1 MEGIK
6 KIAVLIDA
14 DNAQAEYLSQSIE
27 EVKLYGDPILKWAFG
42 DWTTPQLSSWKQY
55 MASFAIKPL
64 QSFAHSKGKN
74 STDISL
80 VISAMEIL
88 YNYPYISG
96 FCILSSDSDF
106 TELVVKLKENNKFV
120 LGIGKR
126 QTPPAFVKACHKFK
140 YTDDYNYTTPTV
152 PIVPELPASSTII
165 AKEPKI
171 ILITPQKTTTTPP
184 AGKSANKTDAKLIL
198 LKEAVT
204 NTAEADGTAP
214 LSKVV
219 NELRRLAPRFSPK
232 DYGHSNYIK
241 IFKSLSTHFQVNK
254 NDKSNYYIKIKR

>member
-1 MEGIK
+1 MEEIK

-14 DNAQAEYLSQSIE
+14 DNAQAEYLSESIE

-140 YTDDYNYTTPTV
+140 YTDDYDYTTP
-152 PIVPELPASSTII
+152 IVAELPASSTIV

-171 ILITPQKTTTTPP
+171 IVITPHKTTTTPP
-184 AGKSANKTDAKLIL
+184 AGKPANKTDAKLIL

-204 NTAEADGTAP
+204 NMAEADGTAP
-214 LSKVV
+214 
-219 NELRRLAPRFSPK
+219 
-232 DYGHSNYIK
+232 
-241 IFKSLSTHFQVNK
+241 T
-254 NDKSNYYIKIKR
+254 

>member
-1 MEGIK
+1 MG
-6 KIAVLIDA
+6 
-14 DNAQAEYLSQSIE
+14 
-27 EVKLYGDPILKWAFG
+27 FG
-42 DWTTPQLSSWKQY
+42 DWTTAQLSSWKQY
-55 MASFAIKPL
+55 MASFTIKPL

-120 LGIGKR
+120 MGIGKR

-140 YTDDYNYTTPTV
+140 YTDDYDYTTP
-152 PIVPELPASSTII
+152 IVAELPASSTIV

-171 ILITPQKTTTTPP
+171 IVITPHKTTTTPP
-184 AGKSANKTDAKLIL
+184 AGKPANKIDAKLIL

-204 NTAEADGTAP
+204 NMAEADGTAP

-241 IFKSLSTHFQVNK
+241 IFKSLPTHFQVNK

>member
-1 MEGIK
+1 MEEIK

-14 DNAQAEYLSQSIE
+14 DNAQAEYLSESIE

-140 YTDDYNYTTPTV
+140 YTDDYDYTTP
-152 PIVPELPASSTII
+152 IVAELPASSTIV

-171 ILITPQKTTTTPP
+171 IVITPHKTTTTPP
-184 AGKSANKTDAKLIL
+184 AGKPANKTDAKLIL

-204 NTAEADGTAP
+204 NMAEADGTAP

-241 IFKSLSTHFQVNK
+241 IFKSLPTSFSSK
-254 NDKSNYYIKIKR
+254 

>member
-1 MEGIK
+1 
-6 KIAVLIDA
+6 
-14 DNAQAEYLSQSIE
+14 
-27 EVKLYGDPILKWAFG
+27 
-42 DWTTPQLSSWKQY
+42 

-140 YTDDYNYTTPTV
+140 YTDDYDYTTP
-152 PIVPELPASSTII
+152 IVAELPASSTIV

-171 ILITPQKTTTTPP
+171 IVITPHKTTTTPP
-184 AGKSANKTDAKLIL
+184 AGKPANKIDAKLIL

-204 NTAEADGTAP
+204 NMAEADGTAP

-241 IFKSLSTHFQVNK
+241 IFKSLPTHFQVNK

>member
-1 MEGIK
+1 
-6 KIAVLIDA
+6 
-14 DNAQAEYLSQSIE
+14 
-27 EVKLYGDPILKWAFG
+27 
-42 DWTTPQLSSWKQY
+42 

-140 YTDDYNYTTPTV
+140 YTDDYDYTTP
-152 PIVPELPASSTII
+152 IVAELPASSTIV

-171 ILITPQKTTTTPP
+171 IVITPHKTTTTPP
-184 AGKSANKTDAKLIL
+184 ARKPANKTDAKLIL

-204 NTAEADGTAP
+204 NMAEADGTAP

-241 IFKSLSTHFQVNK
+241 IFKSLPTHFQVNK

>member
-1 MEGIK
+1 MEEIK

-14 DNAQAEYLSQSIE
+14 DNAQAEYLSESIE

-140 YTDDYNYTTPTV
+140 YTDDYDYTTP
-152 PIVPELPASSTII
+152 IVAELPASSTIV

-171 ILITPQKTTTTPP
+171 IVITPHKTTTTPP
-184 AGKSANKTDAKLIL
+184 AGKPANKIDAKLIL

-204 NTAEADGTAP
+204 NMAEADGTAP

-241 IFKSLSTHFQVNK
+241 IFKSLPTHF
-254 NDKSNYYIKIKR
+254 

>member
-140 YTDDYNYTTPTV
+140 YTDDYDYTTP
-152 PIVPELPASSTII
+152 IVAELPASSTIV

-171 ILITPQKTTTTPP
+171 K
-184 AGKSANKTDAKLIL
+184 AC
-198 LKEAVT
+198 
-204 NTAEADGTAP
+204 
-214 LSKVV
+214 
-219 NELRRLAPRFSPK
+219 
-232 DYGHSNYIK
+232 
-241 IFKSLSTHFQVNK
+241 
-254 NDKSNYYIKIKR
+254 

>member
-1 MEGIK
+1 MEEIK

-14 DNAQAEYLSQSIE
+14 DNAQAEYLSESIE

-140 YTDDYNYTTPTV
+140 YTDDYDYTTP
-152 PIVPELPASSTII
+152 IVAELPASSTIV

-171 ILITPQKTTTTPP
+171 IVITPHKTTTTPP
-184 AGKSANKTDAKLIL
+184 AGKPANKIDAKLIL
-198 LKEAVT
+198 LKEVT
-204 NTAEADGTAP
+204 NMAEADGTAP

-241 IFKSLSTHFQVNK
+241 IFKSLPTHFQVNK